1 MFSSLYETC
10 LTILN
15 YKLSYLEFYATVFG
29 LASTYLAT
37 QKHWL
42 TWPIGLVNIVL
53 SFFLF
58 HWFQLY
64 ADMLLQIFYFILSIF
79 GWIYWR
85 KAQEEKTAQ
94 KKLNNLEI
102 GWGTL
107 FVIVTTLALGIVQVY
122 LPTLLPQLFK
132 LASTYP
138 FWDAS
143 IVALSIY
150 ATFLLAK
157 QRRENWIVWLLVNS
171 LASTLYFVKEMY
183 FTGSM
188 YVVFFF
194 LALFGIWKWKKIK
207 ITDPK

>member
-1 MFSSLYETC
+1 MFSSLYETSV
-10 LTILN
+10 TIFS
-15 YKLSYLEFYATVFG
+15 YKLSYLEFFATIFG
-29 LASTYLAT
+29 LASVYLAT
-37 QKHWL
+37 QKNWL
-42 TWPIGLVNIVL
+42 TWPIGMFNIGL

-64 ADMLLQIFYFILSIF
+64 ADMLLQIFYLILSIY

-85 KAQEEKTAQ
+85 KAKTEQ
-94 KKLNNLEI
+94 IHYTKLSKNQI

-107 FVIVTTLALGIVQVY
+107 FIILITLKLGIIQIY
-122 LPTLLPQLFK
+122 LPTILPQFFK
-132 LASTYP
+132 LAPSYP

-157 QRRENWIVWLLVNS
+157 QRIENWFIWLAVNS

-183 FTGSM
+183 FTSIM
-188 YVVFFF
+188 YLIFFCF
-194 LALFGIWKWKKIK
+194 AFVGMYKWRKINLNRLG
-207 ITDPK
+207 